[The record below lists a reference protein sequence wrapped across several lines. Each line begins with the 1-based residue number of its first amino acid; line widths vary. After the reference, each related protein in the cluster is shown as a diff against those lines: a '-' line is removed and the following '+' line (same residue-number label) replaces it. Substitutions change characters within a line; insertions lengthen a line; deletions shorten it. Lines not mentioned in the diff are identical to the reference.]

1 MKILVAT
8 HNSGKL
14 REILEVVG
22 DLPAE
27 FVSLKDVGITE
38 DVEETGITHEENA
51 LLKAKFYNSKTG
63 LPTIGEDSG
72 IYVDAFPG
80 DFGVYTRRWK
90 GLHAAGDDEWIRVFL
105 EEIAKISPEKRT
117 ARFVC
122 CAAYYLGDTAQPIM
136 VRGETTGLIT
146 AELRAPL
153 IPGIPISSCFIP
165 DGYSQVYAAL
175 TVGEKNAV
183 SHRGKALAELKQKIV
198 SAEKIRKQG

>member
-8 HNSGKL
+8 HNGGKL

-27 FVSLKDVGITE
+27 FVSLKDIGISE
-38 DVEETGITHEENA
+38 DVEETGATHEENA
-51 LLKAKFYNSKTG
+51 LLKAKFYHSKTG

-105 EEIAKISPEKRT
+105 EEIAKIQPEKRT

-122 CAAYYLGDTAQPIM
+122 CAAYYPGAAAQPIM
-136 VRGETTGLIT
+136 VRGETTGIIT

-175 TVGEKNAV
+175 TVSQKNVV
-183 SHRGKALAELKQKIV
+183 SHRGKALSELKQKLAVIEQIGV
-198 SAEKIRKQG
+198 